1 MDIEDQFELGHLF
14 LAQRTCRSCG
24 QTKDLLDGF
33 YLTRKSRAVCHLHI
47 HMNVKCVLLIG
58 LLREDVLQETIH
70 VGNILTGKGFM
81 CCFPSEKGQNSKY

>member
-33 YLTRKSRAVCHLHI
+33 YLTRKSRGSLPSAYSYECK
-47 HMNVKCVLLIG
+47 KCTKKRVNKKKKKRL
-58 LLREDVLQETIH
+58 
-70 VGNILTGKGFM
+70 
-81 CCFPSEKGQNSKY
+81 SEWEYPDW